1 MRINRFLAAAGL
13 GSRRACE
20 ELVRSGRVLVNN
32 AVVTDLAT
40 TVEPATDIV
49 RVGRK
54 VVRPQPHVYI
64 LLNKPAGYVCSADD
78 ELGRKT
84 VFDLVPASKH
94 GRLFHVGRLDKE
106 SAGLIV
112 LTNDGDFA
120 DRLTHPSH
128 QIDKEYEVLIDKP
141 FEAER
146 IPKLLRGMTLE
157 IGRARMEAVHIIA
170 PKKLKVTLRQG
181 LKRQIREML
190 FFLGY
195 RVEKLVRVR
204 IGPLTDP
211 RLKTG
216 YWRPLDRTEVA
227 ALRESATKNSVAKP
241 DRPAKP
247 KTKSPAARGKA
258 GPRRPAPRR
267 PRSAPKKTGE

>member
-1 MRINRFLAAAGL
+1 MRISRYLAAAGL
-13 GSRRACE
+13 GSRRDCE
-20 ELVRSGRVLVNN
+20 ELVRSGRVLINN
-32 AVVTDLAT
+32 AVVTNLAT
-40 TVEPATDIV
+40 KVEPDDVV
-49 RVGRK
+49 RLGRK
-54 VVRPQPHVYI
+54 VVRPQLPVYI

-84 VFDLVPASKH
+84 IFDLVPASKH

-128 QIDKEYEVLIDKP
+128 QIDKEYEVVLDKP
-141 FEAER
+141 FDPDR
-146 IPKLLRGMTLE
+146 IPKLQRGITLE
-157 IGRARMEAVHIIA
+157 IGRARMESVHVLS
-170 PKKLKVTLRQG
+170 PRVLKVILRQG

-190 FFLGY
+190 FAVGY

-204 IGPLTDP
+204 IGPLSDP

-216 YWRPLDRTEVA
+216 YWRPLDREEVA
-227 ALRESATKNSVAKP
+227 ALRASATKGSPKP
-241 DRPAKP
+241 ERPKAP
-247 KTKSPAARGKA
+247 KRPST
-258 GPRRPAPRR
+258 RRPSSARR
-267 PRSAPKKTGE
+267 PSK

>member
-1 MRINRFLAAAGL
+1 MRINRFLASAGL

-20 ELVRSGRVLVNN
+20 ELVRGGQVLINN

-40 TVEPATDIV
+40 QVEATDTV

-54 VVRPQPHVYI
+54 VVRPQSHVYI
-64 LLNKPAGYVCSADD
+64 LLNKPAGYVCTRSD

-84 VFDLVPASKH
+84 IFDLVPAAKS

-106 SAGLIV
+106 SAGLIL

-120 DRLTHPSH
+120 ERLTHPSH
-128 QIDKEYEVLIDKP
+128 QIDKEYEVVIDRP
-141 FEAER
+141 FDAEK
-146 IPKLLRGMTLE
+146 IPKLLRGLTLE
-157 IGRARMEAVHIIA
+157 IGRARMESVHVLAPTKLRII
-170 PKKLKVTLRQG
+170 LRQG

-190 FFLGY
+190 FAVGY
-195 RVEKLVRVR
+195 RVEKLVRTR

-216 YWRPLDRTEVA
+216 YWRPLERAEIA
-227 ALRESATKNSVAKP
+227 ALHDDATP
-241 DRPAKP
+241 
-247 KTKSPAARGKA
+247 A
-258 GPRRPAPRR
+258 GPRPKRSASPRH
-267 PRSAPKKTGE
+267 PRSASAKPAGRRRPGPDRAA